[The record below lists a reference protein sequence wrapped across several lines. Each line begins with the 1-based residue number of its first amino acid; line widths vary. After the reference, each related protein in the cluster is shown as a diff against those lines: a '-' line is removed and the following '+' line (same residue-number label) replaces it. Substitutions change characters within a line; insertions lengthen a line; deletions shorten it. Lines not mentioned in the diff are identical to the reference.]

1 MTRLCFAHLLAL
13 LLLAGGCATYKD
25 HYVRKGDKSSSSK
38 TVAKKKK
45 GKKKKKRKKSAVAS
59 ARGLKEDK
67 KVKGPSTNV
76 PKGYSKRKTA
86 CNKYSALIAE
96 VAKKY
101 DLEPELV
108 MGVVKVESSF
118 NPDCKS
124 RVGAA
129 GMMQVMPRTGKHMKC
144 DSDLHDPEVNIDCG
158 CRVLRRYLDRY
169 DGNIVYALSA
179 YNAGPGN
186 ANPSAKGRYLPF
198 NFKYVEK
205 VLRWRNVFVRFGC
218 H

>member
-1 MTRLCFAHLLAL
+1 MMRWGFVHILSLLFL
-13 LLLAGGCATYKD
+13 LSGCATYGD
-25 HYVRKGDKSSSSK
+25 SYVREGDSAGKE
-38 TVAKKKK
+38 VARS
-45 GKKKKKRKKSAVAS
+45 GSKKKKKKKNKKAKKSQAL
-59 ARGLKEDK
+59 GIKDDK
-67 KVKGPSTNV
+67 SVKGPSTNV
-76 PKGYSKRKTA
+76 PKAYSKRKTA
-86 CNKYSALIAE
+86 CSKYSSTIAE

-101 DLEPELV
+101 NLEPELV

-118 NPDCKS
+118 NPKCKS

-144 DSDLHDPEVNIDCG
+144 DSDLHDPEINIDCG
-158 CRVLRRYLDRY
+158 CRVLRRYLDLY
-169 DGNIVYALSA
+169 DGNVIYALSA

>member
-1 MTRLCFAHLLAL
+1 MICRWFVHILSLVFLVS
-13 LLLAGGCATYKD
+13 GCATYADSYDRGTDSAGKKA
-25 HYVRKGDKSSSSK
+25 VNSK
-38 TVAKKKK
+38 AKKMKAKKKK
-45 GKKKKKRKKSAVAS
+45 AKKSELA
-59 ARGLKEDK
+59 GMKDDK
-67 KVKGPSTNV
+67 TVKGPSTNV
-76 PKGYSKRKTA
+76 PRGYSKRKTA
-86 CNKYSALIAE
+86 CDKYSSTIAE

-108 MGVVKVESSF
+108 MGVVKVESGF
-118 NPDCKS
+118 NPQCKS

-144 DSDLHDPEVNIDCG
+144 DSDLHDPEINIDCG

-169 DGNIVYALSA
+169 DGNIIYALSA